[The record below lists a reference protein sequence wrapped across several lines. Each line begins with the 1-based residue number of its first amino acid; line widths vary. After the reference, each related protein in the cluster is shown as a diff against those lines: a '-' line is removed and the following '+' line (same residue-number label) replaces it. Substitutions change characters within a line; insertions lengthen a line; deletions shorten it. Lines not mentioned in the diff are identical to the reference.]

1 MAELVAKV
9 PCPET
14 GEEAHLMKDKRGKY
28 YLNTP
33 VGVLKYQSARGQ
45 AILKQKYGHLISG
58 EASNSSGASEI
69 EPLPI
74 PEPKPDHESEKP
86 TKAKKVFSL
95 FRSKTQ

>member
-1 MAELVAKV
+1 MAEQIATV

-14 GEEAHLMKDKRGKY
+14 GEDAHLMKDKRGKY

-45 AILKQKYGHLISG
+45 AILKEKYSHLISG
-58 EASNSSGASEI
+58 EASNSSAAPEI
-69 EPLPI
+69 GDVPFL
-74 PEPKPDHESEKP
+74 EPKPDHETEKP

-95 FRSKTQ
+95 FRSKNQ

>member
-1 MAELVAKV
+1 MAEQIATV

-14 GEEAHLMKDKRGKY
+14 GEDAHLMKDKRGKY

-45 AILKQKYGHLISG
+45 AILIEKYAHLISG
-58 EASNSSGASEI
+58 EASNSSAA
-69 EPLPI
+69 
-74 PEPKPDHESEKP
+74 PETTSDTIPDHETEKP